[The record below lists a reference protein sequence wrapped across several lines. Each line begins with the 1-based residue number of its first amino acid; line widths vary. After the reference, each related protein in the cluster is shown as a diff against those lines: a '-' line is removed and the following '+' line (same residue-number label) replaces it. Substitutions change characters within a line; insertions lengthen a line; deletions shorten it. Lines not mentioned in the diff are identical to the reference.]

1 MLILV
6 CEIGE
11 YAYRGPVALWLLLTL
26 WLCREQ
32 IRSSVLWQALCLAV
46 IGVLSLISTN
56 ALNFE
61 NLATGLTQYM
71 AIIALIICVQPL
83 TLLNDLP
90 NSAGLKLRFNRNY
103 SSLFIMA
110 HLLSSCMNLASLRI
124 LGDKFFN
131 LQGGNEKA
139 ASFVLVGFATC
150 SCWSPFFAALTLCI
164 AAAPNSRYESVV
176 PFGFLFSAIFMT
188 SIYYLGS
195 RAIRSETARL
205 EKIDFSLK
213 FILKLLSVIAMTIG
227 IVYLDFGFSVIVAVS
242 ISCITVVLTTI
253 VLNSKSEK
261 LTESLLSFLQNDLGR
276 TVNEIAL
283 FSSCGVLSLG
293 ISTLVGG
300 VDQSIIQLMWTPLVT
315 ILIPLLIVGLAMI
328 GLHPV
333 ASIASVGA
341 LFSGLYADSPD
352 LLAIMLVIGW
362 CLAVIASPM
371 SGARVYLS
379 SSFQINQMQL
389 TKSQKHIYVPAIAS
403 LLVVYLS
410 YVLFQTELL

>member
-1 MLILV
+1 
-6 CEIGE
+6 
-11 YAYRGPVALWLLLTL
+11 
-26 WLCREQ
+26 
-32 IRSSVLWQALCLAV
+32 
-46 IGVLSLISTN
+46 
-56 ALNFE
+56 
-61 NLATGLTQYM
+61 
-71 AIIALIICVQPL
+71 
-83 TLLNDLP
+83 
-90 NSAGLKLRFNRNY
+90 
-103 SSLFIMA
+103 
-110 HLLSSCMNLASLRI
+110 
-124 LGDKFFN
+124 
-131 LQGGNEKA
+131 
-139 ASFVLVGFATC
+139 
-150 SCWSPFFAALTLCI
+150 
-164 AAAPNSRYESVV
+164 
-176 PFGFLFSAIFMT
+176 
-188 SIYYLGS
+188 
-195 RAIRSETARL
+195 
-205 EKIDFSLK
+205 
-213 FILKLLSVIAMTIG
+213 MTIG

-242 ISCITVVLTTI
+242 ISCITVVLTTL

-371 SGARVYLS
+371 SGARLYLS

-389 TKSQKHIYVPAIAS
+389 TKSQKHIYVPAVAS

-410 YVLFQTELL
+410 YILF